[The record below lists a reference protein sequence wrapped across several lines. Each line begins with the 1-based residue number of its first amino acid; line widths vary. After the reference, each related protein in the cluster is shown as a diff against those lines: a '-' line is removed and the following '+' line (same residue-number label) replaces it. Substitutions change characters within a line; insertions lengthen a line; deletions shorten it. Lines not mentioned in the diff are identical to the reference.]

1 MNSGS
6 FGVMAEHHI
15 TSHHPLQLPS
25 SPGIQLCSTL
35 AGARTGI
42 LSCMD
47 SPASFEGGYVHRG
60 TWGRGQRMTAL
71 TGLRWVGQ
79 RVVAH
84 EWGALGTASAV
95 FSHNEGGTRFHG
107 LQFKAKG
114 LEALNHKVEALT
126 IRWPTSS
133 WAAPP
138 YDMLMQQT
146 GCLLCICRQMAYDYL
161 LIVTALIGHWRS
173 MGQLIQSKYKKIKH
187 CSIK

>member
-84 EWGALGTASAV
+84 EWGALGTACAAFPHCERNRIPRVAV
-95 FSHNEGGTRFHG
+95 ESRGPGNTHREVYCTR
-107 LQFKAKG
+107 L
-114 LEALNHKVEALT
+114 
-126 IRWPTSS
+126 S
-133 WAAPP
+133 WRTNPA
-138 YDMLMQQT
+138 M
-146 GCLLCICRQMAYDYL
+146 C
-161 LIVTALIGHWRS
+161 VV
-173 MGQLIQSKYKKIKH
+173 
-187 CSIK
+187 